1 MVTSRQRC
9 WLVDMPAHGQLL
21 IVLYHDL
28 SNLGNEDFL
37 PRGLP
42 VGCFGKYE
50 VYIFNQLLLVRVAE
64 GVMLES

>member
-9 WLVDMPAHGQLL
+9 WLVNMPAHGQLL
-21 IVLYHDL
+21 TVHHDL

-50 VYIFNQLLLVRVAE
+50 VHIFNQLLLVRVAE
-64 GVMLES
+64 GLMMES